1 MNNTVTRALGFISRH
16 KRAASGAALVLA
28 VVLVFALVNSPAVV
42 GVSATRRSL
51 PVYSVERDGK
61 FVALSFDAAWGDVRQ
76 RRRSSEAGTLG
87 KAAKPLF
94 RESTHAG
101 GTRFHAEKSSRLA

>member
-61 FVALSFDAAWGDVRQ
+61 SSPSVSTPPGATRI
-76 RRRSSEAGTLG
+76 RRSS
-87 KAAKPLF
+87 
-94 RESTHAG
+94 ST
-101 GTRFHAEKSSRLA
+101 SSPRTASRPPSSLSASGWINTPSP